1 MPATAGIPIKV
12 GISRSR
18 VTSNSRIVSITRQV
32 SNSKDA
38 DSRKDISRSRTT
50 AIERTSATGRDTG
63 RSRDRAGWDLAER
76 LERLTA
82 NAKVA
87 TVLGSIPASSG
98 TVESEGRQ
106 MKQCC
111 IKYLKILKSPRKK
124 RVSNTSLWCQ
134 PTAWSW
140 ILVILVPNTSKCAG
154 KVSVKYFLLFLK
166 NISAVFPF
174 FSCHFWTKRPKF
186 WLVNYRRP
194 ADKPRAQFLRA
205 HIKFEI

>member
-1 MPATAGIPIKV
+1 MSSAWDGKQGRKQLHGYQKKLVSERVGSPAASGMPATAGIPIKV

-124 RVSNTSLWCQ
+124 KSQ
-134 PTAWSW
+134 QH
-140 ILVILVPNTSKCAG
+140 VPLMSANG
-154 KVSVKYFLLFLK
+154 LK
-166 NISAVFPF
+166 LDLSHISP
-174 FSCHFWTKRPKF
+174 
-186 WLVNYRRP
+186 
-194 ADKPRAQFLRA
+194 
-205 HIKFEI
+205 